1 MHCGTRAGR
10 RRVMTW
16 VVRSRLIRIGMV
28 AAIILLWWTQR
39 ELLRGHWVAS
49 PQMHPL
55 TLERIQTL
63 SVLTTLR
70 VEVADARVTE
80 IQGYTGSIKAVLV
93 IRGEVNIGVDLSRA
107 RFESIDQDART
118 ATLVLPEP
126 AVQSARLDQQRTKL
140 IGAWPTG
147 LWVIV
152 PGGQEADVVT
162 VNRAYRDAERSVSE
176 AANDALLIE
185 RSRMQAEQVLR
196 AFFEALGWTVK
207 FQRDL

>member
-1 MHCGTRAGR
+1 MKQFHKNRKVLIALMMVAVMAAWICRQVMMTRA
-10 RRVMTW
+10 M
-16 VVRSRLIRIGMV
+16 
-28 AAIILLWWTQR
+28 
-39 ELLRGHWVAS
+39 S
-49 PQMHPL
+49 PSERHAL
-55 TLERIQTL
+55 SIERIQAL